1 MEIVVIII
9 VGLVVFGGTAK
20 LSGIGKALGKSIKD
34 FRNEIK
40 DDKPASGSAPAG
52 SAPANTDGDSKG
64 TDGEDGGKS
73 S

>member
-1 MEIVVIII
+1 MLRNLGLFEIVVIIA

-40 DDKPASGSAPAG
+40 SDDKQEASAQA
-52 SAPANTDGDSKG
+52 K

-73 S
+73 